1 MTMVRRIARPMLAA
15 IFETSGLDALLHPKS
30 RAEIA
35 APLVSKLSG
44 PLNLPDNPEL
54 FVRANGVTMAAAG
67 AMLATG
73 TLPRVAAL
81 ALSATLVPTTYT
93 AHAFWAVKDPDA
105 RKQQKVHF
113 LKNVGLLG
121 GVLLASVDT
130 AGKPGLAYR
139 TKYAKSRAQRQA
151 ALTRREAKHAGRSAR
166 REAKHAGR
174 SAQREAKLAV
184 SRAHDAL
191 T

>member
-1 MTMVRRIARPMLAA
+1 
-15 IFETSGLDALLHPKS
+15 
-30 RAEIA
+30 
-35 APLVSKLSG
+35 
-44 PLNLPDNPEL
+44 
-54 FVRANGVTMAAAG
+54 
-67 AMLATG
+67 MLATG

-81 ALSATLVPTTYT
+81 ALSGTLVPTTYT
-93 AHAFWAVKDPDA
+93 AHAFWTVKDPDA

-139 TKYAKSRAQRQA
+139 TRSAKSTAQRQA
-151 ALTRREAKHAGRSAR
+151 ALTKREARRASKSAR
-166 REAKHAGR
+166 
-174 SAQREAKLAV
+174 REAKLAV